1 MKTRTK
7 GILGSVLCILPAFY
21 FLLGVLLVGI
31 FGKMEGGFSQRASFM
46 WDYAFSEE
54 NGGVGMG
61 IALIFGPII
70 LAVLGVV
77 LMNFKKTSLKIIGG
91 FFLFLLLCYL
101 VLMVFSSDG
110 MGFVVVFGIVLIL
123 LEIAGIVLLV
133 LKGRK

>member
-1 MKTRTK
+1 
-7 GILGSVLCILPAFY
+7 
-21 FLLGVLLVGI
+21 
-31 FGKMEGGFSQRASFM
+31 
-46 WDYAFSEE
+46 
-54 NGGVGMG
+54 MG